1 YQDFDTTFRLRQH
14 VSSEKFDRVK
24 DLLQGGVPLPPVK
37 LYQIKGDYYV
47 LDGNHRV
54 AAAKALGYEDIEADI
69 IEFLPSAKTL
79 ENLLY
84 REKADFME
92 QTKLPC
98 PLELTEIGQYA
109 YLLKQIQTHQEF
121 LAQAHSAPVS
131 FEQAAADWYETIYQP
146 LLRLIQRG
154 RLLASF
160 PRRTPADL
168 YTYISSHQWQKQ
180 QSRQFGKEID
190 HLIPNDME
198 EFRATMQTKDEEEYP
213 EMQREI
219 TVFVLMNI
227 EARRESRIMEKLFNF
242 REVRELHSVH
252 GNVDLIA
259 KVVLTR
265 DLLASDAETIS
276 NYVTRIRQI
285 PGVINTQTLIPG
297 RSMIKDH

>member
-1 YQDFDTTFRLRQH
+1 MDSCLRRNDGEAMSSLLTKLTTAWRQWQHRKEAKSFRADQLKEDAFDPKQRGKRSVPLAQIVGSVGRYQDFDTTFRLRQH

-160 PRRTPADL
+160 PRR
-168 YTYISSHQWQKQ
+168 
-180 QSRQFGKEID
+180 
-190 HLIPNDME
+190 
-198 EFRATMQTKDEEEYP
+198 
-213 EMQREI
+213 
-219 TVFVLMNI
+219 
-227 EARRESRIMEKLFNF
+227 
-242 REVRELHSVH
+242 
-252 GNVDLIA
+252 
-259 KVVLTR
+259 
-265 DLLASDAETIS
+265 
-276 NYVTRIRQI
+276 
-285 PGVINTQTLIPG
+285 
-297 RSMIKDH
+297 